1 MKFIKKRNQYEA
13 SNVSFDPENISAV
26 SYNWWEFVKVINGKV
41 VFNDYNYSP
50 STCKHQI
57 KVRRLLETLNIKVDV
72 VIECPCGLQKEEWME
87 SSLGLLQSKINII
100 SNQLNNPKR
109 KKALDEKRKE
119 SIAYLEEK
127 KLEVLRISKSLL
139 EAELCLS

>member
-13 SNVSFDPENISAV
+13 SNVSFDPENISAF
-26 SYNWWEFVKVINGKV
+26 SYNWWEFVSVINGKV
-41 VFNDYNYSP
+41 VFNNYTYSN
-50 STCKHQI
+50 STAKHQI
-57 KVRRLLETLNIKVDV
+57 KVRRLLETLNIKIDI
-72 VIECPCGLQKEEWME
+72 VIESTKSLSSYEWQDDALKM
-87 SSLGLLQSKINII
+87 LDNKIKLLNDA
-100 SNQLNNPKR
+100 LNNPRR

-119 SIAYLEEK
+119 EIVYLEEK

>member
-41 VFNDYNYSP
+41 IFNNYHYSQ
-50 STCKHQI
+50 STCKHQS

-72 VIECPCGLQKEEWME
+72 VVE
-87 SSLGLLQSKINII
+87 STKSLSSFDWQDDALKMLDNKIMLLNDA
-100 SNQLNNPKR
+100 LNNPRR

-119 SIAYLEEK
+119 EIVYLEEK

>member
-50 STCKHQI
+50 STCKHQS

-72 VIECPCGLQKEEWME
+72 VVE
-87 SSLGLLQSKINII
+87 STKSLSSHDWQDDALKMLDDKIKLLNDA
-100 SNQLNNPKR
+100 LNNPRR

-119 SIAYLEEK
+119 EIVYLEEK

>member
-13 SNVSFDPENISAV
+13 SNVSFDPKNISAV
-26 SYNWWEFVKVINGKV
+26 SYNWWKFVKVINGKV

-50 STCKHQI
+50 STCKHQS
-57 KVRRLLETLNIKVDV
+57 KVRRLLETLNIKIDV
-72 VIECPCGLQKEEWME
+72 VVE
-87 SSLGLLQSKINII
+87 STKSLSSYDWQDDALKMLDNKIKLLNDA
-100 SNQLNNPKR
+100 LNNPRR

-119 SIAYLEEK
+119 EIAYLEEK
-127 KLEVLRISKSLL
+127 KLEVLRIEKSLL

>member
-50 STCKHQI
+50 STLKHQS

-72 VIECPCGLQKEEWME
+72 VIESTKSL
-87 SSLGLLQSKINII
+87 SSYDWQDDALRMLDNKINLL
-100 SNQLNNPKR
+100 NDALNNPRR

-119 SIAYLEEK
+119 SIVYLGEK
-127 KLEVLRISKSLL
+127 KLEVLRVSKSLL

>member
-50 STCKHQI
+50 STCKHQS

-72 VIECPCGLQKEEWME
+72 VIESTKSL
-87 SSLGLLQSKINII
+87 SSYDWQDDALKMLDNKIKLLNDA
-100 SNQLNNPKR
+100 LNNPRR

-119 SIAYLEEK
+119 EIVYLEEK
-127 KLEVLRISKSLL
+127 KLEVLRIEKSLL